1 METAKHEIDIES
13 AEYPEQ
19 LRELANPPKVLYV
32 MGDPAPLHGK
42 TLAVVGPRKCT
53 RYGASCAKQFAQ
65 VAVGMGYAIVSGGA
79 MGIDQEAHWAAI
91 NGGGATVAV
100 MGCGADVAYPKC
112 NAPLFDA
119 ILENGG
125 CIVSERPW
133 GTQPMPWMFPA
144 RNRIIAGLSQ
154 AMLVPEC
161 AVPSGTFTACEYMAN
176 ICRPLLAVPGSIF
189 SDTSG
194 GTNHLIAE
202 REAHA
207 VIDGPSFTRWL
218 E

>member
-19 LRELANPPKVLYV
+19 LKKLANPPQTLYV
-32 MGDPAPLHGK
+32 MGEPYALYGK
-42 TLAVVGPRKCT
+42 TLAIVGARKCT
-53 RYGASCAKQFAQ
+53 RYGVDATRQFAKQ
-65 VAVGMGYAIVSGGA
+65 AVGLGYAIVSGGA
-79 MGIDQEAHWAAI
+79 VGIDTEAHWAAL
-91 NGGGATVAV
+91 NSLGKTVAV
-100 MGCGADVAYPKC
+100 MGGGADWLYPKS
-112 NAPLFDA
+112 NEALFSA
-119 ILENGG
+119 ILEAGG
-125 CIVSERPW
+125 CIVSEQPW
-133 GTQPMPWMFPA
+133 GTEPKPWMFPK

-161 AVPSGTFTACEYMAN
+161 AMPSGTFTACDYMAN

-189 SDTSG
+189 SNTSG

-207 VIDGPSFTRWL
+207 VIDGPSFERWL
-218 E
+218 